1 MMASLGFLT
10 LMAVLLTGGRLGA
23 GAAEPVLDAR
33 NPQAVQEVLS
43 GKRRVASAAWWGF
56 DEEDSTDALQAAIL
70 SRARR
75 VIVPNM
81 RRDWIVRPIK
91 LASDLE
97 LVLEDGVVITA
108 RRGEFRGTGDS
119 LFTAQDVN
127 NLTIRGYGATL
138 RMQKEDYMVGKVLL
152 EFGWNRWF
160 GQYPRSEWR
169 MALSLRGCTNVRVL
183 GLTLKDSGGDGIF
196 VAGGRQPYS
205 KNIYIRD
212 VVCDNHY
219 RQGISVI
226 SVEDLTVENS
236 VFRNTWGTP
245 PSSGVDIEPDR
256 PEERVRNVVFRN
268 CRFEDN
274 YGDGIEIFL
283 ANLKAGSGEVSIL
296 FDNCRVSSQ
305 RGTGIRVT
313 KLADDGPRGWVE
325 FRNCTV
331 ENTEGYG
338 IKVQDKSSAA
348 ARLRFLNCV
357 LRNVAKN
364 RMYRGTSGGS
374 TGAWSPIWLH
384 LFRKSV
390 TTRFGGIDFVDCV
403 VEDTRDRP
411 VVFFEQTEGDSGLF
425 DVTGNIA
432 VWNPAGVRAEL
443 GGKQQGVTLTLK
455 AMEP

>member
-1 MMASLGFLT
+1 VWLW
-10 LMAVLLTGGRLGA
+10 LLPLLSCRMFGQTSSWGPNA
-23 GAAEPVLDAR
+23 PD
-33 NPQAVQEVLS
+33 PQAVQEVLA
-43 GKRRVASAAWWGF
+43 GKRHVANAAWWGF
-56 DEEDSTDALQAAIL
+56 DEEDATDALQAAIL
-70 SRARR
+70 SGARR

-81 RRDWIVRPIK
+81 GKDWIVRPIR
-91 LASDLE
+91 LASNLE

-108 RRGEFRGTGDS
+108 KRGEFRGTGDS
-119 LFTAQDVN
+119 LFTAQDVT

-138 RMQKEDYMVGKVLL
+138 RMQKEDYIVGKVLL

-160 GQYPRSEWR
+160 GQYPRAEWR
-169 MALSLRGCTNVRVL
+169 MALSLRGCTNLRVY

-205 KNIYIRD
+205 KNVHIKD

-226 SVEDLTVENS
+226 SAEDLVVEDS

-245 PSSGVDIEPDR
+245 PSSGVDIEPDT
-256 PEERVRNVVFRN
+256 PAQRVRNVVFRN

-283 ANLKAGSGEVSIL
+283 ANLKASSGEVSIL
-296 FDNCRVSSQ
+296 FDNCRVSSR

-313 KLADDGPRGWVE
+313 KLADDGPRGWIE

-338 IKVQDKSSAA
+338 IKIQDKSSAA
-348 ARLRFLNCV
+348 ARVRFVNCT
-357 LRNVAKN
+357 LRNVARN
-364 RMYRGTSGGS
+364 RMYRGTSGGAA
-374 TGAWSPIWLH
+374 GAWAPIWLH
-384 LFRKSV
+384 LFRTSV
-390 TTRFGGIDFVDCV
+390 TTRFGGIDFADCT

-411 VVFFEQTEGDSGLF
+411 VLLFEETEGDYGLY
-425 DVTGNIA
+425 DTTGNIT
-432 VWNPAGVRAEL
+432 VWNPAGARATL
-443 GGKQQGVTLTLK
+443 GEKRQGVTLTIK
-455 AMEP
+455 AVEP

>member
-1 MMASLGFLT
+1 LFLVALAAS
-10 LMAVLLTGGRLGA
+10 
-23 GAAEPVLDAR
+23 AAQQTTAPR
-33 NPQAVQEVLS
+33 NAPDPQAVQEVLS

-56 DEEDSTDALQAAIL
+56 NEEDATDALQAAIL
-70 SRARR
+70 SGARR

-81 RRDWIVRPIK
+81 RKDWIVRPIK
-91 LASDLE
+91 LASNLE
-97 LVLEDGVVITA
+97 LVLEDGVVVTA
-108 RRGEFRGTGDS
+108 KRGEFRGTGDS
-119 LFTAQDVN
+119 LFTAQDVTE
-127 NLTIRGYGATL
+127 LTIRGYGATL
-138 RMQKEDYMVGKVLL
+138 RMQKEDYIVGKVLL

-169 MALSLRGCTNVRVL
+169 MALSLRGCTNVRVY

-205 KNIYIRD
+205 KNVRIRD

-245 PSSGVDIEPDR
+245 PSSGVDIEPDT
-256 PEERVRNVVFRN
+256 PDQRVRNVVFRD

-283 ANLKAGSGEVSIL
+283 ANLKASSGEVSIL
-296 FDNCRVSSQ
+296 FDNCRVSSR
-305 RGTGIRVT
+305 RGTGVRVT
-313 KLADDGPRGWVE
+313 KLADDGPRGWIE

-338 IKVQDKSSAA
+338 IKIQDKSSAA
-348 ARLRFLNCV
+348 ARVRFVNCT

-364 RMYRGTSGGS
+364 RIYRGTSGGAA
-374 TGAWSPIWLH
+374 GPWSPVWLH

-390 TTRFGGIDFVDCV
+390 TTRFGGIDFADCT
-403 VEDTRDRP
+403 VEDTRERP
-411 VVFFEQTEGDSGLF
+411 VVLFEQTEGDFGLF
-425 DVTGNIA
+425 DVTGNIL
-432 VWNPAGVRAEL
+432 VWNPAGLRAAL
-443 GGKQQGVTLTLK
+443 GEKQQGVALTIK
-455 AMEP
+455 AVEP